1 MTTDCDFLVIGAGVS
16 GAAAARE
23 LAALGSTILLE
34 MEDQPLE
41 QDEEHEG
48 ERRLHQRENERQAVR
63 GLSEICSL
71 LV

>member
-1 MTTDCDFLVIGAGVS
+1 MDGHEQDRLS
-16 GAAAARE
+16 GDSYESAQQHE
-23 LAALGSTILLE
+23 DELLE